1 MEYTT
6 KSKELLE
13 ELLSPIPF
21 FVRPMAKKMI
31 DKKIR
36 EVASEKGH
44 SQIEEDDVI
53 RGYIIA
59 GEKKDQARIKEFLE
73 KKGIDLSAYQ
83 ELFK

>member
-1 MEYTT
+1 MEYTA

-44 SQIEEDDVI
+44 SQIGEDDVI
-53 RGYIIA
+53 RGYIMA
-59 GEKKDQARIKEFLE
+59 GQNKDQERIKDFLA
-73 KKGIDLSAYQ
+73 KKGIDLSEYQ
-83 ELFK
+83 DLFK

>member
-1 MEYTT
+1 MEYTA

-13 ELLSPIPF
+13 QLLSPIPF
-21 FVRPMAKKMI
+21 LVRPMAKKMI

-44 SQIEEDDVI
+44 SQVEEDDVV
-53 RGYIIA
+53 RGYILA
-59 GEKKDQARIKEFLE
+59 GENKDQEKIKDFLS
-73 KKGIDLSAYQ
+73 KKGIDLSLYQ